1 MCTSDIGEKYCRKYR
16 SLSFCFIFYVKDNSW
31 IQLLKQLFILFF
43 WFRCRDCTMKQ
54 GRGHAARIKE
64 HRGRSK
70 SFNTDQ
76 SKVGQV
82 YWRRSEWMRKW
93 FSQWK
98 LITVV
103 NLVRPALHFRAKK
116 AKFSGCQ
123 SKKSSCSFLT
133 NSDMMF
139 QGKEAK
145 KWSTYLIARRSLEM
159 IKNVLKIVFRN
170 YSNKKKKNRWYKQT
184 DKIRANKIISNF
196 TSQGKPDK
204 TWLDSKVNCLLKFRK
219 IIQISFAK

>member
-1 MCTSDIGEKYCRKYR
+1 MT
-16 SLSFCFIFYVKDNSW
+16 W

-54 GRGHAARIKE
+54 GRGHAARIKD

-76 SKVGQV
+76 SKGSRYLNFVFRKKVGQV

-103 NLVRPALHFRAKK
+103 NLVRPALHLRAKK

-123 SKKSSCSFLT
+123 SKRSSCSFLT

-139 QGKEAK
+139 QGKETK
-145 KWSTYLIARRSLEM
+145 KWSTYLIARRRLEI

-184 DKIRANKIISNF
+184 DKIRANKIISNS

-204 TWLDSKVNCLLKFRK
+204 NMFRFKSKLPVK
-219 IIQISFAK
+219 ISKNNSN